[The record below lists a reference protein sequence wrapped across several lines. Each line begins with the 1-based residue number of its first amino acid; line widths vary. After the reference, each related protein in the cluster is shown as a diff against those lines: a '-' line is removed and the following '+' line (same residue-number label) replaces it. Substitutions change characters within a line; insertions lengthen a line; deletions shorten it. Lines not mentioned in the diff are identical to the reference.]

1 MCDYPISLDESS
13 GASVEKMD
21 MGSPRKHYPT
31 LHLHWNKSYD
41 LPEDGTLTVKFHKR
55 REVNTDGDDGVSQ
68 SVELEI
74 LTIED
79 VKEDKES
86 KPKKSDRDEAS
97 DALDRYAAE
106 SEED

>member
-1 MCDYPISLDESS
+1 MCYPISLDESS
-13 GASVEKMD
+13 PSLEKMD
-21 MGSPRKHYPT
+21 VGSPRKHYPI

-41 LPEDGTLTVKFHKR
+41 LPEDGTMTVKFHKH
-55 REVNTDGDDGVSQ
+55 RETNTEGDDGVSQ

-74 LTIED
+74 LSIED

-97 DALDRYAAE
+97 DALDRYASEA
-106 SEED
+106 EED